1 MGLLRHRRTKD
12 RRPLALHVGDP
23 RFEEWETVADF
34 ENIETARAFA
44 GQLLELGLE
53 IALVA
58 DWELDR
64 FGRGEIYLR
73 VPPESYGDATVA
85 LDGLD

>member
-1 MGLLRHRRTKD
+1 MGLLRRR
-12 RRPLALHVGDP
+12 RARGPGPLDLHVGEE
-23 RFEEWETVADF
+23 RFEDWETVADF
-34 ENIETARAFA
+34 EDVETARAFA
-44 GQLLELGLE
+44 GQLRELGFE
-53 IALVA
+53 TALTA

-85 LDGLD
+85 LDGLE

>member
-1 MGLLRHRRTKD
+1 MGLLRR
-12 RRPLALHVGDP
+12 RRPSGPGPLDLHVGDS
-23 RFEEWETVADF
+23 RFDEWETVADF
-34 ENIETARAFA
+34 EDVATARAFA
-44 GQLLELGLE
+44 GQLHELGFEGVLT
-53 IALVA
+53 A

-64 FGRGEIYLR
+64 FGWGEIYLR

>member
-1 MGLLRHRRTKD
+1 MRLFRRRGTRP
-12 RRPLALHVGDP
+12 RRPLDLHVGDG
-23 RFEEWETVADF
+23 RFDHWETVADF
-34 ENIETARAFA
+34 EDVETARAFA
-44 GQLLELGLE
+44 GQLRELGFE
-53 IALVA
+53 VALTA

-73 VPPESYGDATVA
+73 VPGESYGDATVA

>member
-1 MGLLRHRRTKD
+1 MRRRKPARPGPLDLL
-12 RRPLALHVGDP
+12 VGASLFD
-23 RFEEWETVADF
+23 EWETVADF
-34 ENIETARAFA
+34 EDVETARAFA
-44 GQLLELGLE
+44 GQLRELGFDT
-53 IALVA
+53 ALTA